1 MLRKILL
8 AKIHRAT
15 VTYCDLHYVGSI
27 TIDSDLLAAS
37 GIRPNEAVQVL
48 DLDNGA
54 RFETYAIAGEAGSG
68 TIGINGAAAHLTA
81 VGHRVIVIAYGYLE
95 PTELDRHQATVVLV
109 AAGNRIHDVRR
120 TASTLA
126 AAGEVQRVFENPP
139 RVVLR

>member
-1 MLRKILL
+1 MLRKVLF

-27 TIDSDLLAAS
+27 TIDSGLLAAS

-54 RFETYAIAGEAGSG
+54 RFETYVIAGEAGSG

-81 VGHRVIVIAYGYLE
+81 AGHRVIIIAYGYLE
-95 PTELDRHQATVVLV
+95 QARLDDHQATVVLV
-109 AAGNRIHDVRR
+109 AEDNLIGEVRK
-120 TASTLA
+120 TPSTLEA
-126 AAGEVQRVFENPP
+126 AFET
-139 RVVLR
+139 VIA